1 MKQLSRRYVYW
12 PNIDR
17 DIERLVRSCEA
28 CAKIKTNPPKVTVH
42 LWDCPQENWES
53 HGYPVV
59 LVSDNHSIF
68 QSEQFHTYCTDRGIF
83 QKFIA
88 PSHPA
93 TNRLA
98 ERNVQTLKNRLKTM
112 AQDSTPLHIKL
123 QEILLRYR
131 ATPLPLACGKTPAE
145 LYLKRNVRIRL
156 DAVFPYRPQPTS
168 DYSKLIR
175 SLQEGER
182 VQVRLFLHNKYTWE
196 FGTVTKCLGT
206 RHYLVMLDTGR
217 TIKRHI
223 NQLRPTLV
231 PKKKKTVTFR
241 PPQLFNVPR
250 IPQLELPVPPPQ
262 SSVRQPDPP
271 AVVELPAAHDT
282 PPASGRPVRNRR
294 PPVRYRYYVMY

>member
-1 MKQLSRRYVYW
+1 
-12 PNIDR
+12 
-17 DIERLVRSCEA
+17 
-28 CAKIKTNPPKVTVH
+28 
-42 LWDCPQENWES
+42 
-53 HGYPVV
+53 
-59 LVSDNHSIF
+59 
-68 QSEQFHTYCTDRGIF
+68 
-83 QKFIA
+83 
-88 PSHPA
+88 
-93 TNRLA
+93 
-98 ERNVQTLKNRLKTM
+98 M
-112 AQDSTPLHIKL
+112 AQDSKPLHIKL

-131 ATPLPLACGKTPAE
+131 ATPLACGKTPAE

-168 DYSKLIR
+168 DYSKPIR

-206 RHYLVMLDTGR
+206 RHYLVLLDTGR

-231 PKKKKTVTFR
+231 PKKKTVTFK

-271 AVVELPAAHDT
+271 AVVELPATHDT

-294 PPVRYRYYVMY
+294 PPVRYGDYIMY